1 MRRTTRTRHAATVAL
16 LTLGAAALAGCAETR
31 SFFGGLG
38 KSKPAASDQALSGTP
53 GGDQYLQELY
63 ELVSGDPAKQAEI
76 YADARSASTLTP
88 SPQTNLRYALVL
100 ATPGHS
106 ESDPEQAQT
115 MLREL
120 LAQTELM
127 TPEETSLAT
136 IFLRSV
142 EQQIVTDAEA
152 QRLRASTSRAAQT
165 REEATNQRIATVEE
179 ENRRLKRELKD
190 AQDKLDA
197 ITSIERSIREQEP

>member
-1 MRRTTRTRHAATVAL
+1 MRAAVLLLLAL
-16 LTLGAAALAGCAETR
+16 GGVGLAGCAQTK
-31 SFFGGLG
+31 SFFGSLG
-38 KSKPAASDQALSGTP
+38 GPKPKMADSEVAGP
-53 GGDQYLQELY
+53 GNADPYLQELY

-76 YADARSASTLTP
+76 YADARSTSTLTP
-88 SPQTNLRYALVL
+88 NPQTNLRYALVL

-120 LAQTELM
+120 LAQTELL
-127 TPEETSLAT
+127 TPDEISLAT
-136 IFLRSV
+136 IYLRSV
-142 EQQIVTDAEA
+142 ESQIVTNTEA
-152 QRLRASTSRAAQT
+152 RQLRASSSRAAQT
-165 REEATNQRIATVEE
+165 REDAINQRIASVEE
-179 ENRRLKRELKD
+179 ENQRLKRELQD

>member
-1 MRRTTRTRHAATVAL
+1 VPDRTLTLHRAAIAL
-16 LTLGAAALAGCAETR
+16 LALGAVGLAGCAQTK
-31 SFFGGLG
+31 SFFGSLG
-38 KSKPAASDQALSGTP
+38 SPKPKTANSDVADTANA
-53 GGDQYLQELY
+53 DQYLNELY

-76 YADARSASTLTP
+76 YADARSASRLTP

-120 LAQTELM
+120 LAQTELL
-127 TPEETSLAT
+127 TPTEISLAT
-136 IFLRSV
+136 IYLRSV
-142 EQQIVTDAEA
+142 EHQIVTDSEA
-152 QRLRASTSRAAQT
+152 RRLRASTSAAAQT
-165 REEATNQRIATVEE
+165 REQAINQRIANVED
-179 ENRRLKRELKD
+179 ENRRLKRELQD